1 MNFVELKK
9 HIQSNDLYC
18 CYNLYGDDSFLIDSG
33 INFFFNY
40 VVKDELSKT
49 KLSAENFD
57 AKNLI
62 SILNTSSFFGGKK
75 VVLIKDVDGEKDKQI
90 LDVISKYQ
98 QNPNPANI
106 LLISSKNVLFDEKKL
121 QIFNKTTKFLCNV
134 DCNRL
139 DNSYILAR
147 INSVL
152 KSQNATMADEAK
164 ELLMYYTNCY
174 LARIELELSKLIS
187 YAGQREI
194 TKEDIKLLVKKEL
207 EYSVF
212 ELTEN
217 LGQGNSQKTYEILN
231 DMMADKKMAPSV
243 FGLIQN
249 HFRRMFFSAITPK
262 TGAKVAEMLNVK
274 EYAVKKAKQQAEN
287 FTKMNLKNIVDL
299 CADLDFKIKTSQ
311 IGYQNAVQYLVS
323 YILINNKKISK

>member
-9 HIQSNDLYC
+9 HVQANDLYC
-18 CYNLYGDDSFLIDSG
+18 CYNLYGDDTFLMDSS
-33 INFFFNY
+33 INFFFNF
-40 VVKDELSKT
+40 VAKDELSRT

-62 SILNTSSFFGGKK
+62 SILNSSSFFGGKK

-90 LDVISKYQ
+90 LDAILKYQ

-106 LLISSKNVLFDEKKL
+106 LLISSKNALFDEKKL
-121 QIFNKTTKFLCNV
+121 QNFNKISKFLCNV

-139 DNSYILAR
+139 NNSYILAR

-152 KSQNATMADEAK
+152 QAQNGTMTDTAK
-164 ELLMYYTNCY
+164 ELLINYTNGY
-174 LARIELELSKLIS
+174 LSRVELELSKLIS
-187 YAGQREI
+187 YVGQRQINE
-194 TKEDIKLLVKKEL
+194 EDVKLLVKKEL

-217 LGQGNSQKTYEILN
+217 LGQGNSQKTYEILD

-262 TGAKVAEMLNVK
+262 TGAQVAEMLNVK
-274 EYAVKKAKQQAEN
+274 EYAVKKAKQQSEN
-287 FTKMNLKNIVDL
+287 FTKINLKNIVDL
-299 CADLDFKIKTSQ
+299 CAELDFKIKTSQ

-323 YILINNKKISK
+323 YILINNRKASK

>member
-9 HIQSNDLYC
+9 HVQSNDLYC

-40 VVKDELSKT
+40 VAKDELSRT

-75 VVLIKDVDGEKDKQI
+75 VVLIKDVDADKDKQI
-90 LDVISKYQ
+90 IDAILKYQ
-98 QNPNPANI
+98 QNPNFANI
-106 LLISSKNVLFDEKKL
+106 LLISSKNPLFDEKKL
-121 QIFNKTTKFLCNV
+121 QNFNKTSKFLCNI

-139 DNSYILAR
+139 DNSYIFVR
-147 INSVL
+147 INAVL
-152 KSQNATMADEAK
+152 QAQNCTMTDEAK
-164 ELLMYYTNCY
+164 WLLINYTNAY
-174 LARIELELSKLIS
+174 LSRIELELSKLIS
-187 YAGQREI
+187 YAGARQI
-194 TKEDIKLLVKKEL
+194 TENDVKLLVKKEL

-212 ELTEN
+212 ELTES
-217 LGQGNSQKTYEILN
+217 LGQGNEQKTYEIFN

-262 TGAKVAEMLNVK
+262 TNAQIAEMLGVK
-274 EYAVKKAKQQAEN
+274 EYAVKKAKEQSQN
-287 FTKMNLKNIVDL
+287 FTKVNLKNIVDL

-323 YILINNKKISK
+323 YILINNRKSQK